1 MPPASRIQGVPTTV
15 RSFLFAVLVCAA
27 LLGGATA
34 GGVGASAATLAKQLG
49 PPSSLELAGQTS
61 WVRGR
66 SGLELQLRIATSLPV
81 SSLEL
86 KFVLY
91 SRLITRS
98 AFAVSLSGNEPT
110 SELPIDTPAAIPL
123 ADLDH
128 RNTPDGSVTVKFPV
142 DTNTVPTGHS
152 ITSPTLNLNC
162 GNQCDGV

>member
-66 SGLELQLRIATSLPV
+66 SGLELQLRIAT
-81 SSLEL
+81 
-86 KFVLY
+86 
-91 SRLITRS
+91 
-98 AFAVSLSGNEPT
+98 
-110 SELPIDTPAAIPL
+110 
-123 ADLDH
+123 
-128 RNTPDGSVTVKFPV
+128 
-142 DTNTVPTGHS
+142 
-152 ITSPTLNLNC
+152 
-162 GNQCDGV
+162 